1 MQGTWVLPWVGKIPW
16 RRKRQ
21 PTPVFLFGK
30 FHGQRILVSY
40 SPWGPKTIGQDLMT
54 KWQQWTS
61 YCFSVIKLCPT
72 LSNPMDCS
80 TLGFPVLHHLHQF
93 AQTHVHWV
101 DDAIQPS
108 HFMLPLFSSCPQSF
122 PASESFPVSRLFE
135 SGGQATEFQLQHQ
148 PFQWIFRTDFL

>member
-40 SPWGPKTIGQDLMT
+40 SPWGPKTTGQDLVT

-108 HFMLPLFSSCPQSF
+108 HSLSSSSP
-122 PASESFPVSRLFE
+122 PAFNLSPSTNERIVITLGLLIVLGLAFIIIHMYWSYSICVM
-135 SGGQATEFQLQHQ
+135 
-148 PFQWIFRTDFL
+148 

>member
-16 RRKRQ
+16 RWKRQ

-30 FHGQRILVSY
+30 FQGQRMLVSY
-40 SPWGPKTIGQDLMT
+40 SPWGPKTIGQDLVT
-54 KWQQWTS
+54 QWHQWTS
-61 YCFSVIKLCPT
+61 CCCCSVIKLCPT

-80 TLGFPVLHHLHQF
+80 TPGFPVLHHLHQF

-108 HFMLPLFSSCPQSF
+108 HSLSSPSP
-122 PASESFPVSRLFE
+122 PAFNLSPSTNERIVITLGLLIVLGLAFIITHMYWSYSICVM
-135 SGGQATEFQLQHQ
+135 
-148 PFQWIFRTDFL
+148 

>member
-30 FHGQRILVSY
+30 CHGQRMLVSY
-40 SPWGPKTIGQDLMT
+40 SPWGPKTIGQDLVT
-54 KWQQWTS
+54 QWQQWTS
-61 YCFSVIKLCPT
+61 CCCCSVVKLCPT

-80 TLGFPVLHHLHQF
+80 TPGFPVLHHLHQF

-108 HFMLPLFSSCPQSF
+108 HSLSSPSP
-122 PASESFPVSRLFE
+122 PAFNLSPSTNERIVITLGLLIVLGLAFIITHMYWSYSICVM
-135 SGGQATEFQLQHQ
+135 
-148 PFQWIFRTDFL
+148 

>member
-1 MQGTWVLPWVGKIPW
+1 MQGTWVWPWVGKIPW

-30 FHGQRILVSY
+30 CHGQRKPVSY
-40 SPWGPKTIGQDLMT
+40 SPWGPKTIRQDLVT

-61 YCFSVIKLCPT
+61 CCCSVIKLCPT
-72 LSNPMDCS
+72 LSNPMDWS
-80 TLGFPVLHHLHQF
+80 TPGFPVLHHLHQF

-108 HFMLPLFSSCPQSF
+108 HSLLSPSP
-122 PASESFPVSRLFE
+122 PAFNLSPSTNEGIVITLGLLIVLGLAFII
-135 SGGQATEFQLQHQ
+135 THMH
-148 PFQWIFRTDFL
+148 